1 MFAVLDLYSELGLPL
16 QITEI
21 TIPGRPT
28 GPEGEENQ
36 AFVAEKFYRLWFSH
50 PNVRS
55 ITWWHTED
63 GTSKAEGKWKSGILT
78 FDFKKKKSYG
88 VLRRLIKEEWTTKA
102 AAQSPAQ
109 SLAFRGFYG
118 KYKISYTAGGKSREI
133 VLPLHENG
141 VKEYRLEALSGAPK
155 EFATD

>member
-1 MFAVLDLYSELGLPL
+1 MGKAIQHLFPSAQPLDRGPVIFLIQEKAGFLPVLYIDYIFDPVF
-16 QITEI
+16 
-21 TIPGRPT
+21 
-28 GPEGEENQ
+28 GP
-36 AFVAEKFYRLWFSH
+36 
-50 PNVRS
+50 
-55 ITWWHTED
+55 
-63 GTSKAEGKWKSGILT
+63 LT

-102 AAQSPAQ
+102 AVQSAAQ

-155 EFATD
+155 EFAND